1 MNKVEN
7 RAERFFQ
14 QMQGKR
20 VAFCGIG
27 GSNLPLIK
35 IFAQRGAVVSARDRR
50 GYQQVQQA
58 AELEKMGVRLVL
70 GDGYLQDLTEEVVF
84 RTPGMP
90 YHLPELEAAR
100 RRGAAV
106 TSEMEVF
113 MDLCPCK
120 VYGVTGS
127 DGKTTTTTILAKMLA
142 AAGKKVHLGGNIGR
156 PLLPDIWQIGPDDVA
171 VVELSSFQLI
181 SMRRSPDVAVVTNI
195 SPNHLDVHKDMQEY
209 VEAKENILLHQNAF
223 ARTVLNL
230 DNAYTAGFAGDVRG
244 SLYGFSSLQRPERG
258 AFLSAE
264 GLLVMTDGGQEFPV
278 LRAEEIKLP
287 GRHNIENYLAAFC
300 ALWGDVAPETM
311 AQVARSFAGVEH
323 RTELVREHRGVRWY
337 NDSIATTPSRTVQG
351 MLSLFP
357 QKILLIA
364 GGYDKKV
371 PFEPMGQ
378 PVVEKVKT
386 LVLIGATAPAIEK
399 AVREAP
405 GYREGAPVILH
416 AATLEE
422 AVRLCGKYAQPGDI
436 AALSPACASF
446 DMFPNYETRG
456 DLFKE
461 YVQKLP

>member
-90 YHLPELEAAR
+90 YHLPELDAAR

-171 VVELSSFQLI
+171 VVGAFQLSAI
-181 SMRRSPDVAVVTNI
+181 FHAPQPGCGGGDQHQ
-195 SPNHLDVHKDMQEY
+195 PQHLDVHKDMQEY

-278 LRAEEIKLP
+278 LRARRNQASGP
-287 GRHNIENYLAAFC
+287 
-300 ALWGDVAPETM
+300 
-311 AQVARSFAGVEH
+311 AQ
-323 RTELVREHRGVRWY
+323 Y
-337 NDSIATTPSRTVQG
+337 
-351 MLSLFP
+351 
-357 QKILLIA
+357 
-364 GGYDKKV
+364 
-371 PFEPMGQ
+371 
-378 PVVEKVKT
+378 
-386 LVLIGATAPAIEK
+386 
-399 AVREAP
+399 
-405 GYREGAPVILH
+405 
-416 AATLEE
+416 
-422 AVRLCGKYAQPGDI
+422 
-436 AALSPACASF
+436 
-446 DMFPNYETRG
+446 
-456 DLFKE
+456 
-461 YVQKLP
+461 

>member
-127 DGKTTTTTILAKMLA
+127 DGKTTTTTILARMLA

-209 VEAKENILLHQNAF
+209 VEAKENILLTRMPLP
-223 ARTVLNL
+223 AR
-230 DNAYTAGFAGDVRG
+230 F
-244 SLYGFSSLQRPERG
+244 
-258 AFLSAE
+258 
-264 GLLVMTDGGQEFPV
+264 
-278 LRAEEIKLP
+278 
-287 GRHNIENYLAAFC
+287 
-300 ALWGDVAPETM
+300 
-311 AQVARSFAGVEH
+311 
-323 RTELVREHRGVRWY
+323 
-337 NDSIATTPSRTVQG
+337 
-351 MLSLFP
+351 
-357 QKILLIA
+357 
-364 GGYDKKV
+364 
-371 PFEPMGQ
+371 
-378 PVVEKVKT
+378 
-386 LVLIGATAPAIEK
+386 
-399 AVREAP
+399 
-405 GYREGAPVILH
+405 
-416 AATLEE
+416 
-422 AVRLCGKYAQPGDI
+422 
-436 AALSPACASF
+436 
-446 DMFPNYETRG
+446 
-456 DLFKE
+456 
-461 YVQKLP
+461 